1 MNLIIQDFLYLL
13 PGNTGK
19 PRKKLR
25 DRRPVA
31 QVLKQRRHRDTCATK
46 SPRATENIW
55 RPLDSIEMF
64 K

>member
-13 PGNTGK
+13 PGNTWK
-19 PRKKLR
+19 PCKKLCNH
-25 DRRPVA
+25 RPVA
-31 QVLKQRRHRDTCATK
+31 QVLEQGCHRDTCAAK
-46 SPRATENIW
+46 APRATENLW